1 MKKTNAAKSK
11 STQDVHTDTF
21 VFTRTNYL
29 IMIASVLIVLLGYM
43 LMIGGGAEDPTAFSD
58 EIFNFRRL
66 TLSPIL
72 ILCGFGLGVF
82 AIFFNP
88 KE

>member
-1 MKKTNAAKSK
+1 MKKTNTAKSK
-11 STQDVHTDTF
+11 STQDVHNDTF

-82 AIFFNP
+82 AIFFTP